1 MAQAVSRLSTPQQ
14 PLPAPLS
21 NAPIMAVSTSVNST
35 ILSIT
40 QTAINVFLSSKQDNG
55 SVAGLGY
62 WQVANGYTAIALH
75 DSWSGTY
82 ANADVLDDLFGL
94 VEVNHTNLINDFND
108 DSMWWGMASLEMYNL
123 TEEAVYLSTAEA
135 VQRHVSAYVQQ
146 SGQHVI
152 NGTDM
157 AGAVLWTNHT
167 DEHGVN
173 SITTGLYSELSARL
187 ASLVTATSAQQDLLS
202 SSIQSFQWIQNV
214 LYRSQDFVVQDGV
227 DLTTGAL
234 TDWTFTYTTG
244 QFIAA
249 AVAISNALQ
258 TGITPSDSITNP
270 GTSTSYLNLA
280 AQIATHA
287 MINPAWVDTNGTLVE
302 RDTSKPLP
310 PNTNNDGVGFK
321 SILLRNLV
329 KLFRVLH
336 TSNTHEDVQVQIKSF
351 VEKQFATLQEFDT
364 NGQGQYGPWWDG
376 PWDNPSSWS
385 QMAALDVMAGIWGV
399 NC

>member
-1 MAQAVSRLSTPQQ
+1 MAQTVSHLSPAQR

-21 NAPIMAVSTSVNST
+21 NAMAISTSVNST

-55 SVAGLGY
+55 SIAGLGY

-75 DSWSGTY
+75 DSWSGTDS
-82 ANADVLDDLFGL
+82 NADILDSSFGL
-94 VEVNHTNLINDFND
+94 VEVNHTDLINDFND

-123 TEEAVYLSTAEA
+123 TEDLKYLSTAEA
-135 VQRHVSAYVQQ
+135 IQTHVSAYVQQ
-146 SGQHVI
+146 LGEHVI
-152 NGTDM
+152 NGTDY

-173 SITTGLYSELSARL
+173 SITTGLYSELCARL
-187 ASLVTATSAQQDLLS
+187 ANLVTTMAAQQDLLGS
-202 SSIQSFQWIQNV
+202 AIQSFQWIQNV
-214 LYRSQDFVVQDGV
+214 LYRPDDFVVQDGV

-244 QFIAA
+244 QIIAA
-249 AVAISNALQ
+249 AIAISKALGS
-258 TGITPSDSITNP
+258 GITPLNNITNP
-270 GTSTSYLNLA
+270 GTAESYLDLA
-280 AQIATHA
+280 AEIATHA
-287 MINPAWVDTNGTLVE
+287 MVNPAWVDKNGTLVE

-329 KLFRVLH
+329 KLFRTLNA
-336 TSNTHEDVQVQIKSF
+336 SNTHTDVQTQIKAF
-351 VEKQFATLQEFDT
+351 IEKQFATLQEFDT

-376 PWDNPSSWS
+376 PWDSPSTWS